1 MAQIVSSREQP
12 IYLRIRR
19 KIEERIERGEYP
31 AGSVLPSENELADEF
46 GTTRLT
52 VRNAMDALV
61 ERGTVRRVQGK
72 GAFVTS
78 RDIDDTTSMPQGGFR
93 KVAEALGM
101 EPSVRLLASGRR
113 KAGAY
118 YGWLFGIPEDDLL
131 YSLRRLNSLD
141 GQPVALES
149 TLIPLSLMPTIEEV
163 DIQVFSL
170 YETYELLGHKVARVQ
185 EKLDV
190 LGLTARE
197 AGLLHVD
204 AGDVAMVSECVSY
217 DITGN
222 AIEYARNI
230 SRSDFAGYTFKF

>member
-78 RDIDDTTSMPQGGFR
+78 RDIDGTTSMPQGGFR

-149 TLIPLSLMPTIEEV
+149 TLIPLSLLPTIEEV

-190 LGLTARE
+190 LALTARE

-204 AGDVAMVSECVSY
+204 AGDVAMVSEGVSY
-217 DITGN
+217 DISGN

-230 SRSDFAGYTFKF
+230 SRADFAGYTFKF

>member
-1 MAQIVSSREQP
+1 MAQIVSSHEQP

-19 KIEERIERGEYP
+19 KIEERIDRSEYP

-61 ERGTVRRVQGK
+61 ERGCIRRVQGK
-72 GAFVTS
+72 GAFVSSHNISHTS
-78 RDIDDTTSMPQGGFR
+78 VPQGGFR

-141 GQPVALES
+141 GQPVALEN
-149 TLIPLSLMPTIEEV
+149 TLIPLSLLPTIEDV

-190 LGLTARE
+190 LALTARE

-204 AGDVAMVSECVSY
+204 AGDVAMVSEGVSY
-217 DITGN
+217 DISGN

-230 SRSDFAGYTFKF
+230 SRADFAGYTFKF